1 MSSEKLQAQSMQV
14 TSVGE
19 TVNQLS
25 AKLMSLLPTLSH
37 SASDNYPR
45 SLADFPVSERLA
57 LGRHAAL
64 YGLLLLSMY
73 LLHSF
78 LG

>member
-1 MSSEKLQAQSMQV
+1 MQV

-37 SASDNYPR
+37 SASDSYPR

-57 LGRHAAL
+57 LGRHAAM
-64 YGLLLLSMY
+64 YGVITLISVFTAQLFGIANIVIV
-73 LLHSF
+73 HSQ
-78 LG
+78 